1 MKKPNLSKGSGKKA
15 TENDELKKPVKLKP
29 DNKKASKNWK
39 NNLFED
45 EDDDFMFD
53 DLKSEFDDDFEDDF
67 EDDDYEEDDD
77 DN

>member
-39 NNLFED
+39 NNLFDD

-53 DLKSEFDDDFEDDF
+53 DLQSDFEDDF

>member
-1 MKKPNLSKGSGKKA
+1 MKKPNQSKVSGKKT
-15 TENDELKKPVKLKP
+15 TEIDELKKPVKLKP

-45 EDDDFMFD
+45 EDDDDFMFD
-53 DLKSEFDDDFEDDF
+53 DLKSELDDDFENDFDD
-67 EDDDYEEDDD
+67 EAYEDDD